1 VPVEVRDIIDL
12 FPTAQTPFVVANL
25 DALQPYLA
33 DQAAALPS
41 STRYEL
47 WLALAPAITGPELLD
62 RLDLPPG
69 TALPEVIGDA
79 VALRAQYGRHLL
91 ARQIIGVFRLNVI
104 VLIVLSFA
112 ALLMVQLLDGWRRLP
127 SFGAMMSLGVSVR
140 GIAGLIFLE
149 GAALVVV
156 GLAVGCLLGLALARL
171 TLPLLTVTLS
181 ASLGGST
188 AAPLVFEWPELVGLM
203 LAMAVLYLIGIALPA
218 IAIGRLD
225 VARRLR
231 WRNA

>member
-1 VPVEVRDIIDL
+1 
-12 FPTAQTPFVVANL
+12 
-25 DALQPYLA
+25 
-33 DQAAALPS
+33 
-41 STRYEL
+41 
-47 WLALAPAITGPELLD
+47 
-62 RLDLPPG
+62 
-69 TALPEVIGDA
+69 
-79 VALRAQYGRHLL
+79 
-91 ARQIIGVFRLNVI
+91 
-104 VLIVLSFA
+104 
-112 ALLMVQLLDGWRRLP
+112 
-127 SFGAMMSLGVSVR
+127 MMSLGVSVR